1 MAFERERKTPVLAI
15 TDEPGETLDGFF
27 GAFGKPFPERVA
39 TDELR
44 RSFLAY
50 GVSGTP
56 TFVLVDGDG
65 VIRPEEIV
73 REFPS
78 LDSTVDVY
86 AALVYYADHK
96 AEIEA
101 DFAEDQR
108 LAADAERK
116 RLEQSGR

>member
-1 MAFERERKTPVLAI
+1 MDIVSLHN
-15 TDEPGETLDGFF
+15 GGLS
-27 GAFGKPFPERVA
+27 PEK
-39 TDELR
+39 
-44 RSFLAY
+44 
-50 GVSGTP
+50 
-56 TFVLVDGDG
+56 
-65 VIRPEEIV
+65 IV

-78 LDSTVDVY
+78 LDSTVDVC

-108 LAADAERK
+108 LAADAERQ